1 MKIFFRI
8 CLLTYVGHS
17 FLLNN
22 RPSLRADVSSNRFYF
37 WAHTDVSPL
46 FANSQDYSGSSK
58 QINFLLT
65 KAVDLINKLT
75 TNKNKSSK
83 SEDVEAEVVPSSVKQ
98 AKLPVSLSFSSL
110 HKHLISLKDPAAAV
124 EYLALPVEEYSVL
137 DSKLVSRSLLS
148 PDSFILSL
156 PLGDLSSASM
166 MGSGCVGGIK
176 IAATLTTEVT
186 VRPDPAKGRVIMESG
201 PIYFT
206 PTVSTKQTSISSF
219 PTAALTEKSDFDA
232 SDKLETNAADSSAES
247 NGNDEPTSEF
257 SDALPEWLL
266 WGGRSAPSTSE
277 MLKDITILDHDGGLP
292 EKEENMKNS
301 VAVIKSSVQARF
313 RIELQWD
320 DPDMMDYSERGGV
333 YGMLSRAN
341 GMRKSLFSSKD
352 TTTPSTAS
360 AAASFEASKSE
371 STIDSEEYNSQDR
384 VTMTASQVTGDQDH
398 NSSPRIESF
407 SPDTSSVS
415 DVSVAADGTQI
426 LTDPVDAVA
435 EEEVKFLPVTAV
447 VKVWLD
453 VNLPVQ
459 KDLASA
465 ISFPPVK
472 LLLNQA
478 GALTTKAVLRTLAP
492 VLGKLLV
499 SDHESRKKKNVRGP
513 ASEDKESDT
522 APVYKQTK
530 TIYDDLTSD
539 IEIR

>member
-1 MKIFFRI
+1 MAQI
-8 CLLTYVGHS
+8 GHS
-17 FLLNN
+17 FLLNSRQYVQTDASPN
-22 RPSLRADVSSNRFYF
+22 DINLRVRGDGSSLLATSK
-37 WAHTDVSPL
+37 
-46 FANSQDYSGSSK
+46 DYSSSSK

-75 TNKNKSSK
+75 TNKSKSSNN
-83 SEDVEAEVVPSSVKQ
+83 ENTAAEVVAGSIKQ

-110 HKHLISLKDPAAAV
+110 HKHLISLKDPAAAL

-137 DSKLVSRSLLS
+137 DSNLVSRSLLS

-166 MGSGCVGGIK
+166 MGSGGAAGIK
-176 IAATLTTEVT
+176 LAATLTTEVT

-206 PTVSTKQTSISSF
+206 PTVSPKKISSGLL
-219 PTAALTEKSDFDA
+219 PTPTQNVRSDLYA
-232 SDKLETNAADSSAES
+232 SYKLETNVSDSSADVDV
-247 NGNDEPTSEF
+247 NGEPTSDF

-266 WGGRSAPSTSE
+266 WGGRSVSSSSSK
-277 MLKDITILDHDGGLP
+277 LKDITILDHDGKLS
-292 EKEENMKNS
+292 EKEDQKNP
-301 VAVIKSSVQARF
+301 VEGIKSSVQARF

-320 DPDMMDYSERGGV
+320 SPDVSDYSERGGV
-333 YGMLSRAN
+333 FGILSRAN
-341 GMRKSLFSSKD
+341 GMRKSLFPTRDVSTFTAAD
-352 TTTPSTAS
+352 TGFEGDKSVSTESFEDQVTSASTAS
-360 AAASFEASKSE
+360 QAMQNPEFDVRSGVEGLGYD
-371 STIDSEEYNSQDR
+371 I
-384 VTMTASQVTGDQDH
+384 
-398 NSSPRIESF
+398 SP
-407 SPDTSSVS
+407 TSSMS
-415 DVSVAADGTQI
+415 SNTDDAQI
-426 LTDPVDAVA
+426 LTEPIDVEAIA
-435 EEEVKFLPVTAV
+435 TYLPVTAV

-499 SDHESRKKKNVRGP
+499 SDHESRKKINGQSP
-513 ASEDKESDT
+513 ASEDKQSDADTTT
-522 APVYKQTK
+522 AYKQTK
-530 TIYDDLTSD
+530 NIYDDLTSD
-539 IEIR
+539 IDIR